1 MQQKVHL
8 DFLEFT
14 PRKRKRNERNNVTN
28 DIPTIRSLNQLLSSR
43 SKMYKKH
50 FPFQNYELQCAWLT
64 YFLIEISSRTFS
76 RYIIHIIYD
85 ILYCCV
91 IFSYFLRNWC
101 LSEKAIMAINTGF
114 CTVLV
119 AICFWKQVHL
129 HRNDTAKVNYISLRL
144 NLNKETNVEKFLS
157 QSVQVD
163 QTLIFHFNKQMVN
176 LIY

>member
-1 MQQKVHL
+1 MTSPQL
-8 DFLEFT
+8 DLSTNYCPQDPRCTKNIFL
-14 PRKRKRNERNNVTN
+14 
-28 DIPTIRSLNQLLSSR
+28 SR
-43 SKMYKKH
+43 IMSCSV
-50 FPFQNYELQCAWLT
+50 LGWLIT
-64 YFLIEISSRTFS
+64 

-163 QTLIFHFNKQMVN
+163 QTLIFHFNKQMIN